1 MAVQSNDGSWVIH
14 FGVFEADLR
23 AGELRRN
30 SSKVKL
36 QEQPFQ
42 ILAMLL
48 ERPGEI
54 VTREELRA
62 RLWSADTFVD
72 FDHGLNS
79 AIRRL
84 RDVLGDSAE
93 NPSFVETLGRR
104 GYRFIAPVASRV
116 LRERQQEPIESVA
129 VLPFANRS
137 ADPNHRLL
145 ERRHHRK
152 PHQQSVANLD
162 PARHG
167 AQHSLPLQ
175 RKRRRSSKGGERS
188 ARSRCGLGEIAE
200 AG

>member
-1 MAVQSNDGSWVIH
+1 MPVRANDGSWVIH

-30 SSKVKL
+30 CSKVKL

-84 RDVLGDSAE
+84 RDALGDSAE

-104 GYRFIAPVASRV
+104 GYRFIRAVGFHDSQTLLA
-116 LRERQQEPIESVA
+116 EPSSPKIQSLV
-129 VLPFANRS
+129 VLPLENLSKDPEEEYFTDGMTDQLITNLAQIGALRVISRTS
-137 ADPNHRLL
+137 AMRY
-145 ERRHHRK
+145 K
-152 PHQQSVANLD
+152 
-162 PARHG
+162 G
-167 AQHSLPLQ
+167 TKKSLP
-175 RKRRRSSKGGERS
+175 
-188 ARSRCGLGEIAE
+188 EIARE
-200 AG
+200 LHVDAVVEG

>member
-1 MAVQSNDGSWVIH
+1 MAVRANDGSWVIH

-30 SSKVKL
+30 GSKVKL

-84 RDVLGDSAE
+84 RDALGDSAE
-93 NPSFVETLGRR
+93 NPS
-104 GYRFIAPVASRV
+104 GYRFISAVGFHDSQTLLGEPSSPKIQSLVV
-116 LRERQQEPIESVA
+116 LPLENLSKDPEEEYFTDGMTDQLMTNLAQIGALRLSLEHRRCGTRER
-129 VLPFANRS
+129 RS
-137 ADPNHRLL
+137 PC
-145 ERRHHRK
+145 
-152 PHQQSVANLD
+152 
-162 PARHG
+162 
-167 AQHSLPLQ
+167 
-175 RKRRRSSKGGERS
+175 RRSLGSCTWMPWSK
-188 ARSRCGLGEIAE
+188 AL
-200 AG
+200 

>member
-1 MAVQSNDGSWVIH
+1 MTQCQTITGRNDEASMVLDCCLRGKSMAVRANDGSWVIH

-30 SSKVKL
+30 GSKVKL

-84 RDVLGDSAE
+84 RDALGDSAA
-93 NPSFVETLGRR
+93 NPSLVQTLGSR
-104 GYRFIAPVASRV
+104 GYRFISAVGFHDSQT
-116 LRERQQEPIESVA
+116 LR
-129 VLPFANRS
+129 
-137 ADPNHRLL
+137 
-145 ERRHHRK
+145 
-152 PHQQSVANLD
+152 
-162 PARHG
+162 
-167 AQHSLPLQ
+167 
-175 RKRRRSSKGGERS
+175 
-188 ARSRCGLGEIAE
+188 
-200 AG
+200 